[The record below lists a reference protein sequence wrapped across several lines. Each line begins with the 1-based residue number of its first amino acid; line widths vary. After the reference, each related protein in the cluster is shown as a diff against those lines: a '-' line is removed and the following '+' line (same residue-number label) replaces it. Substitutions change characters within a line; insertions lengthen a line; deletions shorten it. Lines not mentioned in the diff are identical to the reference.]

1 MAAQPFFF
9 FGTLLHPP
17 LLETVLGDVAHLRLN
32 PDRLPGYR
40 VRGVADGLFPG
51 LETDPAAFAKGLRVS
66 GLTAENIARLNF
78 YEECFEYV
86 LRDLRAEDGTPVQV
100 YYPATDRLAF
110 EGPWSLDD
118 WARDWG
124 DLSVLAA
131 REVMR
136 FFGNRSAQA
145 TGRMFPMIRA
155 RAASRLRAA
164 RNRDAGTGFAGEI
177 EIIAHRHPYAHF
189 YALEEFDLRHRRFDG
204 AMSPVMERAVF
215 RAVDAALVLPYDPG
229 RDLVLLIEQMRVGPL
244 ARGDATCWSF
254 EPIAGLID
262 PGETPEQTARREA
275 QEEAGLALG
284 PLFPVAEAYPSPG
297 NSSEFHYV
305 FVGFADLQPGITG
318 ISGVDSENEDIRSH
332 LMPFEAL
339 LAACD
344 RQEIA
349 NAPLV
354 LAAYWLA
361 RHRDRLRAMA

>member
-1 MAAQPFFF
+1 VVDRPLFF

-17 LLETVLGDVAHLRLN
+17 LLEAVLGDVSHVRLS

-40 VRGVADGLFPG
+40 VRVVAEGLYPG
-51 LETDPAAFAKGLRVS
+51 LEVDPAACAQGLRVS
-66 GLTAENIARLNF
+66 GLSAQNIARLDF
-78 YEECFEYV
+78 YEECFDYV
-86 LRDLRAEDGTPVQV
+86 LRDLEAEDGTPVRV
-100 YYPATDRLAF
+100 YFPAIDTLAF
-110 EGPWSLDD
+110 ERPWSLAD

-136 FFGNRSAQA
+136 YFGIRSPQA
-145 TGRMFPMIRA
+145 TGKMFPMIRA
-155 RAASRLRAA
+155 RAASTLRAA
-164 RNRDAGTGFAGEI
+164 GTQDAGTGFSGEI
-177 EIIAHRHPYAHF
+177 EILAHRHPYAHF

-204 AMSPVMERAVF
+204 TMSPVMERAVF
-215 RAVDAALVLPYDPG
+215 RAVDAALVLPYDPE

-275 QEEAGLALG
+275 REEAGLDLG
-284 PLFPVAEAYPSPG
+284 SLFQVAEAYPSPG

-305 FVGFADLQPGITG
+305 FVGFADLKADVTG
-318 ISGVDSENEDIRSH
+318 IAGVDSENEDIRSH
-332 LMPFEAL
+332 LMPFDAL
-339 LAACD
+339 LEACD
-344 RQEIA
+344 RQAIA